1 MAHRQPQYTIPIHDQ
16 EHEPVYLP
24 YAQLALF
31 FDMASESHVSEGD
44 RHVSPHNTGRE
55 NILPTG
61 SSKMER
67 PLSTPMMERS
77 ISMTES
83 FILEHIKHQGPGT
96 PGVEG
101 DDSHPGT
108 PHMKDDGLTPI
119 SNWAHLS
126 FIKNQRNHL
135 RAELKA
141 HKIAGVEAKQSIT
154 SLRRLAFRMA
164 VNISVKERQ
173 IATTARNL
181 TSSRKNHYVSTRDAE
196 RRIEQLSKSLEE
208 EEYRNKDILDSL
220 EKASRLTLQ
229 CK

>member
-1 MAHRQPQYTIPIHDQ
+1 
-16 EHEPVYLP
+16 
-24 YAQLALF
+24 
-31 FDMASESHVSEGD
+31 MASDPPVSDNERHASHNAGL
-44 RHVSPHNTGRE
+44 E
-55 NILPTG
+55 NFLPTG
-61 SSKMER
+61 VSKMER

-83 FILEHIKHQGPGT
+83 FILEHFKHQGPGT
-96 PGVEG
+96 PSAEA

-108 PHMKDDGLTPI
+108 PRMKDDGLTPI

-141 HKIAGVEAKQSIT
+141 HQVAGAEAKQSIT

-164 VNISVKERQ
+164 VNISAKERQ

-181 TSSRKNHYVSTRDAE
+181 TSSRKKHYLSTRDAE
-196 RRIEQLSKSLEE
+196 KRIEELSKSLEE
-208 EEYRNKDILDSL
+208 EEFRNKDILDCL

-229 CK
+229 CE

>member
-1 MAHRQPQYTIPIHDQ
+1 
-16 EHEPVYLP
+16 
-24 YAQLALF
+24 
-31 FDMASESHVSEGD
+31 MASESHTSDNE
-44 RHVSPHNTGRE
+44 RHASHHHNTGVE
-55 NILPTG
+55 NIAPNG
-61 SSKMER
+61 FSRMER
-67 PLSTPMMERS
+67 PLSTPLMERS
-77 ISMTES
+77 TSMTES

-96 PGVEG
+96 PGADA

-108 PHMKDDGLTPI
+108 PHMKEDGLTPI

-141 HKIAGVEAKQSIT
+141 HQVAGAEAKQSIT

-181 TSSRKNHYVSTRDAE
+181 TSSRKKHYLSTRDAE
-196 RRIEQLSKSLEE
+196 RRIEELSKNLEE
-208 EEYRNKDILDSL
+208 EEYRNKDILECL

-229 CK
+229 CKTNLQNDTSSADTNFRCRP

>member
-1 MAHRQPQYTIPIHDQ
+1 
-16 EHEPVYLP
+16 
-24 YAQLALF
+24 
-31 FDMASESHVSEGD
+31 MASGSHISESD
-44 RHVSPHNTGRE
+44 RHASHHNTGLE
-55 NILPTG
+55 NFLPTG
-61 SSKMER
+61 GSKMDR
-67 PLSTPMMERS
+67 PLSTPLMERS
-77 ISMTES
+77 TSMTES

-101 DDSHPGT
+101 TDSYPGT
-108 PHMKDDGLTPI
+108 PRMKEDGLTPI

-141 HKIAGVEAKQSIT
+141 HQIAGAEAKQSIT

-181 TSSRKNHYVSTRDAE
+181 TSSRKKHYLSTRDAE
-196 RRIEQLSKSLEE
+196 KRIEQLSKSLEE
-208 EEYRNKDILDSL
+208 EEYRNKDILECL

-229 CK
+229 CKHPSLGATGSTNRLARC